1 MKTVAVMP
9 SSCAASATPC
19 AWLPALAATTPRSRS
34 AADSRAIRVYAPRI
48 LNEPVRCRFSH
59 LRWTGPPAFSA
70 STRLCSSGV
79 TRVMPSSSLRAP
91 RTSSR
96 STVRTRRHGT
106 QGRPLRVGGAGPQSE
121 TRTVGRPAHRPYG
134 RSMNAVAARPP
145 GPDLGLLEIARLV
158 RSRRLTEFVER
169 AAERG
174 PTVSRFRVGGD
185 HLYLV
190 GTPELVRELFGPL
203 GRVTAKGRG
212 LEQSR
217 RLLGQGLLT
226 SEGDLHRQ
234 QRRLIQPAFHSGR
247 VQAYA
252 ASMRQEAAALP
263 ERAGWADGA
272 VRDVAADMAALTL
285 RIVGRTLFAADLAG
299 DSDRVYAALSE
310 LLTRFQR
317 VMVPGGVLLN
327 RLPLPSTRRLTAAIA
342 ELDGVVMR
350 MVAQHRSRGGDDDSV
365 LGWLL
370 AARDSGGQP
379 MPDRQVRDEVLTLML
394 AGHETTAN
402 ALSWSWLLLDRN
414 PAAADRL
421 HAELALAGWT
431 VPAGSL
437 VAASQWVLHRDARWW
452 PEPLEFRPERWIG
465 PDGFDESAP
474 GQPRGAYFPFG
485 MGRRVCIGESF
496 AWTEA
501 VLVLAA
507 LARDWAPALVP
518 GHPVAVRSAVTLRPA
533 GGMPMILTRHSRHQG

>member
-1 MKTVAVMP
+1 M
-9 SSCAASATPC
+9 
-19 AWLPALAATTPRSRS
+19 
-34 AADSRAIRVYAPRI
+34 
-48 LNEPVRCRFSH
+48 
-59 LRWTGPPAFSA
+59 
-70 STRLCSSGV
+70 
-79 TRVMPSSSLRAP
+79 
-91 RTSSR
+91 
-96 STVRTRRHGT
+96 
-106 QGRPLRVGGAGPQSE
+106 
-121 TRTVGRPAHRPYG
+121 
-134 RSMNAVAARPP
+134 AARPP

-421 HAELALAGWT
+421 HAELAAAPADAGIGELPWTRAVVAESMRLYPPAWAIGRRTLAEVTLAGWT